1 MKNGTCPKCNEVR
14 PLTKHH
20 VLPKTH
26 FGHTKEIELICREC
40 HDDLEYFIQVTEGRN
55 RRGRR
60 IKLCRTMY
68 RLLWLQFLTLQS

>member
-1 MKNGTCPKCNEVR
+1 MRDGTCPKCNEVR

-26 FGHTKEIELICREC
+26 YGHTREIEYICRAC
-40 HDDLEYFIQVTEGRN
+40 HDELEYYIVSVEGRN

-60 IKLCRTMY
+60 IKLCREVY
-68 RLLWLQFLTLQS
+68 RLLWSQFLTL